1 MLNDSMA
8 AERHVAGEAR
18 FMSSSLGSS
27 RKRRA
32 LARRL
37 VALPLAIVL
46 LAPSASAPAAE
57 TTTGYNQTPPPPKT
71 ETTTGYK
78 QTPPAPKQGAAPT
91 KTSSTPAATT
101 SEPAATS
108 TAPSAKTLP
117 FTGLDLRWVIVGGV
131 LLLGAGLSIVFV
143 QRTRHGTGR

>member
-1 MLNDSMA
+1 MRNDSRA
-8 AERHVAGEAR
+8 AERPGAGEAQLTGR
-18 FMSSSLGSS
+18 S

-37 VALPLAIVL
+37 LALPLAIVL
-46 LAPSASAPAAE
+46 IAPGASAFAAE

-71 ETTTGYK
+71 ETTPAK
-78 QTPPAPKQGAAPT
+78 QEAAPT
-91 KTSSTPAATT
+91 KTSSTPTQEAKPTATT
-101 SEPAATS
+101 GEPTTS

>member
-1 MLNDSMA
+1 MRNHSRAVKRLA
-8 AERHVAGEAR
+8 AQVNG
-18 FMSSSLGSS
+18 MS
-27 RKRRA
+27 RNRRA

-37 VALPLAIVL
+37 VALPLAIML
-46 LAPSASAPAAE
+46 IAPSASALAAE

-71 ETTTGYK
+71 TPAK
-78 QTPPAPKQGAAPT
+78 QEAAPT
-91 KTSSTPAATT
+91 RTSSTPAQEASPTATT
-101 SEPAATS
+101 GEPTTA